1 MELELK
7 NTNIDIRDNKQMEK
21 SSIVANLCKLSCP
34 IPNSL
39 LESRL
44 WKNIRS
50 NSKEVY
56 LILAANYDYKDGLS
70 KVTHTMIQDASGI
83 KSRPTLVEALNVL
96 KEAELIHVV
105 EIGTKNKKII
115 SHNYLMPYQEEIYA
129 NMLGVEPRDF
139 SHYNPV
145 IYSKKPNKKK
155 KSISNIDP
163 LFFRACLKLSRLG
176 MEEPNKLLE
185 EYFDDTQS
193 LRTIIFLCDCAY
205 VIKKHELIPN
215 SNSYDMLVEFIANS
229 NITPNVFGDEIT
241 EEVRTILKKEKEK
254 NKTNK

>member
-7 NTNIDIRDNKQMEK
+7 NTDIDESKQIEK
-21 SSIVANLCKLSCP
+21 VSMVASLCKLSCP

-44 WKNIRS
+44 WKNIKS

-56 LILAANYDYKDGLS
+56 LILAANYDYEDGLS

-96 KEAELIHVV
+96 KKAQLIHVV
-105 EIGTKNKKII
+105 EVGTKNKKIV
-115 SHNYLMPYQEEIYA
+115 SHNYLMPYQEEVYA
-129 NMLGVEPRDF
+129 NMLGISPRDF

-145 IYSKKPNKKK
+145 IYSKKTSKKK
-155 KSISNIDP
+155 KSIYDDIDP
-163 LFFRACLKLSRLG
+163 LFFKACHKLSCLG
-176 MEEPNKLLE
+176 VETPNKLLE
-185 EYFDDTQS
+185 MYSEDTQS

-205 VIKKHELIPN
+205 IIKEHSLMPN
-215 SNSYDMLVEFIANS
+215 ECSYDMLVSFITDG
-229 NITPNVFGDEIT
+229 NIDKNAFGDEVT
-241 EEVRTILKKEKEK
+241 EEIRAILRKNKEK
-254 NKTNK
+254 